1 MHNWRSAANR
11 LKVAI
16 NYAKLGNDMRY
27 LEEFFSSPD
36 LEAVL
41 NDPRVRSIR
50 RLFYALLLISKTNQ
64 KLYVETL
71 NRIKRMDIARHD
83 ARILSTVNGLLL
95 EYEAKGI
102 ERNQRTRL
110 AIADKYEKAVEL
122 LAQGGF
128 YSLVKIKKLRLK
140 SARLRAIYYAHD
152 PNQLQKSYDYWEEA
166 AYIAKEL
173 EDDSEYGLVLA
184 NQKKVSAEI
193 ALFKL
198 TGQKELDV
206 VGYRDVAKL
215 YDEAATLFKKVE
227 AILPDSFRRK
237 TAAEEARICEAFSAL
252 CRFFADGDPIDY
264 KKASPV
270 LEEILALTMQAEG
283 SPRSILRKV
292 LFHSAKVEFRILV
305 DHFGDNLVKQVWNR
319 YRNLERELNNYA
331 EENLLGFHGPKPLD
345 FFLGAHGIYRGLVQ
359 QVDRIFDEI
368 YSKIKHIEGEDA
380 VKADESTKARAVELA
395 EDIAKLETFIKTL
408 MGAIKTKQRV
418 RG

>member
-41 NDPRVRSIR
+41 NDPRGRSIR

-71 NRIKRMDIARHD
+71 NRIERMDIVRHD
-83 ARILSTVNGLLL
+83 ARILSTVNGLLR

-102 ERNQRTRL
+102 ERSQRTRL
-110 AIADKYEKAVEL
+110 AIAGKYEESAEL

-128 YSLVKIKKLRLK
+128 YSVKIKRLRLK

-173 EDDSEYGLVLA
+173 EDDTEYGLALA
-184 NQKKVSAEI
+184 NQKKVLAEI

-206 VGYRDVAKL
+206 VGYRDVANL

-237 TAAEEARICEAFSAL
+237 TAADEARICEAFSAL

-408 MGAIKTKQRV
+408 MSAIKTKQRV